1 MFQSN
6 DANETPPSNVPPIE
20 PMENALTREVWSVPR
35 SNDPIEMNNER
46 AQQVLALIYLKRRQ
60 QMIHKIKHK
69 TMYRKF
75 SHSVLIHLQATTT
88 STI

>member
-6 DANETPPSNVPPIE
+6 EANEAPPSNVPPIE

-46 AQQVLALIYLKRRQ
+46 AQQVLALIYLEAPTYDSQKKNKQ
-60 QMIHKIKHK
+60 NNIQKILSQCAHP
-69 TMYRKF
+69 F
-75 SHSVLIHLQATTT
+75 AGNHN
-88 STI
+88 